1 MKIATILLIGGLLLA
16 LGGIVW
22 WDWSV
27 FATIGLDMPAVGW
40 VALILGSLVT
50 IAVGAG
56 LMFLMFWSNRHGY
69 DDAVG
74 HADGERGR
82 EEARTNPESRT
93 FSE

>member
-1 MKIATILLIGGLLLA
+1 MKIATILLIAGLGLA

-27 FATIGLDMPAVGW
+27 FATIGFDMPAVGW

-56 LMFLMFWSNRHGY
+56 LMFLMFWSNRHGF

-74 HADGERGR
+74 HTDGEPGR
-82 EEARTNPESRT
+82 EEWTRPG
-93 FSE
+93 

>member
-1 MKIATILLIGGLLLA
+1 MKTSTILLIGGLLLA
-16 LGGIVW
+16 LAGIVW

-27 FATIGLDMPAVGW
+27 FATIGFDMPAAGW

-56 LMFLMFWSNRHGY
+56 LMFLVFWSNRRGY

-74 HADGERGR
+74 HAESEGGR
-82 EEARTNPESRT
+82 KEWTRPE
-93 FSE
+93 